1 MDTVNEESVDT
12 LGNLEQRIQRA
23 VELLTTLRGENHKLS
38 EQLAEVTMERDIANE
53 ELSGVRGQLSDSE
66 TQASKLSEEVESLRE
81 ERKQVK
87 TRIEKLLGQ
96 MDLLSAS

>member
-1 MDTVNEESVDT
+1 METVNEESVDT

-23 VELLTTLRGENHKLS
+23 VELLTSLRGENHKLN
-38 EQLAEVTMERDIANE
+38 EQLSEVTMERDIALE
-53 ELSGVRGQLSDSE
+53 ELAGVRSQLSNSE
-66 TQASKLSEEVESLRE
+66 AQASKLSEEAESLRE

-87 TRIEKLLGQ
+87 NRIEKLLGQ

>member
-1 MDTVNEESVDT
+1 MDTVNEEGVDT
-12 LGNLEQRIQRA
+12 LASLEQRVQRA
-23 VELLTTLRGENHKLS
+23 VEILGSLRGENQSLNDQLTAVKNERDRALSELDESRNQLSSSHEQIAKLS
-38 EQLAEVTMERDIANE
+38 EDLSQLRN
-53 ELSGVRGQLSDSE
+53 
-66 TQASKLSEEVESLRE
+66 

>member
-1 MDTVNEESVDT
+1 MDTVNEEGVDT
-12 LGNLEQRIQRA
+12 LASLEQRVQRA
-23 VELLTTLRGENHKLS
+23 VEILGSLRSENQSLNDQLTAVKNERDRALSELEESRSQLSSSHEQIAKLS
-38 EQLAEVTMERDIANE
+38 EDL
-53 ELSGVRGQLSDSE
+53 GQL
-66 TQASKLSEEVESLRE
+66 RN